1 MNFLKDIFLG
11 AIKGILSLGIA
22 FIMLIIFFSI
32 LGALFSPD
40 TEEEVII
47 SENSL
52 LYIDNLSLIGD
63 RDTKPDELNL
73 DFNIPLP
80 LPLIDNSQTEKISL
94 STFKNIINK
103 AADDD
108 KIKGIYLNVENVSI
122 SFNKAEKVREILEE
136 FKKKKPIYSYAD
148 VHTKNAYYISS
159 ISNFVAISP
168 PGFISVSGFG
178 ISQFFYKNML
188 DELGININLF
198 RVGEYKGAAETYVRT
213 DFSKESEEEYLYLL
227 DYRMSNYLNKISTSR
242 SIEKDNLLS
251 IIDNFETELPKDAL
265 KNNLIDSLIYEDE
278 MSNYLKIKVDSSY
291 KKISLLKYRRTLE
304 GNKYNRNKI
313 AVLYAIG
320 GILPGSGDDGI
331 YSESII
337 KEIRKIKKNKNI
349 KSVIL
354 YINSGGGSAFASDLI
369 ARELKLLNDEKPL
382 IAYMSDV
389 CASGGYYIAMPADTL
404 IASSGSIIGSIGVFG
419 LFPEMNELLNNKLK
433 ITTDQI
439 KTNKNIGEI
448 DPFRPLEEDEKKLVQ
463 RGVNQI
469 YTEFLSIVAEGR
481 SMSTDEVD
489 KLARGRVFYGD
500 KGKELDLIDIVGEFN
515 DAIKLAAELAEI
527 EEYQIIEYPKQK
539 TEIERIVSSL
549 QQTSSV
555 IEPLIESNWIIKS
568 IVQDDF
574 YDPFQMRMEYKFD

>member
-94 STFKNIINK
+94 LTFKNIINK

-108 KIKGIYLNVENVSI
+108 KIKGIYLNIENVSI

-291 KKISLLKYRRTLE
+291 KKISLLKYRRTLDR
-304 GNKYNRNKI
+304 NKYNRNKI

-555 IEPLIESNWIIKS
+555 IDPLIESNWIIKS

>member
-1 MNFLKDIFLG
+1 
-11 AIKGILSLGIA
+11 
-22 FIMLIIFFSI
+22 
-32 LGALFSPD
+32 
-40 TEEEVII
+40 
-47 SENSL
+47 
-52 LYIDNLSLIGD
+52 
-63 RDTKPDELNL
+63 
-73 DFNIPLP
+73 
-80 LPLIDNSQTEKISL
+80 
-94 STFKNIINK
+94 
-103 AADDD
+103 
-108 KIKGIYLNVENVSI
+108 
-122 SFNKAEKVREILEE
+122 
-136 FKKKKPIYSYAD
+136 
-148 VHTKNAYYISS
+148 
-159 ISNFVAISP
+159 
-168 PGFISVSGFG
+168 
-178 ISQFFYKNML
+178 
-188 DELGININLF
+188 
-198 RVGEYKGAAETYVRT
+198 
-213 DFSKESEEEYLYLL
+213 
-227 DYRMSNYLNKISTSR
+227 
-242 SIEKDNLLS
+242 
-251 IIDNFETELPKDAL
+251 
-265 KNNLIDSLIYEDE
+265 
-278 MSNYLKIKVDSSY
+278 
-291 KKISLLKYRRTLE
+291 
-304 GNKYNRNKI
+304 
-313 AVLYAIG
+313 
-320 GILPGSGDDGI
+320 
-331 YSESII
+331 
-337 KEIRKIKKNKNI
+337 
-349 KSVIL
+349 
-354 YINSGGGSAFASDLI
+354 
-369 ARELKLLNDEKPL
+369 
-382 IAYMSDV
+382 MSDV

-555 IEPLIESNWIIKS
+555 IDPLIESNWIIKS